1 MAGGRVCG
9 PMATVARCRWQR
21 VGVRADSGG
30 GALQVVAGSGR
41 ACGSTAAVACCRQ
54 RWAAGGRVGRRWQR
68 VASSYGRR
76 WWRVASSYGRR
87 WWRAV
92 GSDGR
97 QRGRSAGSDGRQA
110 SGSGVGE
117 QRAGGRATGR
127 EKIDLAGRCGW
138 AHDLDLS
145 ALTSVGPPLTDGS

>member
-9 PMATVARCRWQR
+9 PMAAVARCRWQR
-21 VGVRADSGG
+21 VGVRADGGG
-30 GALQVVAGSGR
+30 GALQVAAGSGR

-54 RWAAGGRVGRRWQR
+54 RWAAGGRVGRRRQH
-68 VASSYGRR
+68 
-76 WWRVASSYGRR
+76 VASSYGRR

-145 ALTSVGPPLTDGS
+145 ALTSVGPPAPN